1 MAQKEECEIKKDE
14 IENCLYSISGWC
26 NRFSCECSKI
36 NKKIKTMENLKVEM
50 RPIVGDDNITFKL
63 KIEAIAGAVECEEI
77 IKYLQS
83 RKPVEV
89 K

>member
-1 MAQKEECEIKKDE
+1 
-14 IENCLYSISGWC
+14 
-26 NRFSCECSKI
+26 
-36 NKKIKTMENLKVEM
+36 MENLKVEM